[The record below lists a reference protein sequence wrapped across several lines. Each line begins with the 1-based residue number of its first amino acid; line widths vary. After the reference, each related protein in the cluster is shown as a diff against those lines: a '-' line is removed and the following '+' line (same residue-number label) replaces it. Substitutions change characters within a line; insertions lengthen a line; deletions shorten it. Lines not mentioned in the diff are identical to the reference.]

1 MSAKIQPALARET
14 IRAVLPED
22 TSLHG
27 AAPEPRFVHLP
38 PSHTKALDPD
48 AQVVVG
54 MRGAGKSFWW
64 AALQDERLRRLIAVR
79 SHTLQAV
86 ERAKIYVGFGETPAP
101 NRYPGRD
108 TLRGLLNDEY
118 EPRLVW
124 RTVVLHAL
132 SHGDARVVGTGSDWA
147 SRVAYVQAHPEAA
160 ERFLYDLDLRLDHE
174 GRYALVLFDALDRS
188 APDWPTMHLLI
199 RGLLENALDLR
210 PYRRLRLKCFLR
222 SDQLDERS
230 VADFPDASKMFAT
243 RVELSWPHRELYA
256 MLFQYLGNAED
267 GAFRQEIEKHFGY
280 SWDKAD
286 DEHEGIF
293 LPPKPLLR
301 DEGAQKEVF
310 HAITG
315 PWMGRDRR
323 RGFPYTWVPGHLADA
338 HGRTSPRS
346 FLAALRA
353 AAEDTDDRY
362 PDHDYA
368 LHYESIKRGVQHA
381 SRIRRSEL
389 REDYPWVDALLE
401 PLEGMVVPIAFDE
414 IESVWRERS
423 VISKLKRGSLGG
435 EHLPP
440 AHLEEGGAGLRRDLE
455 DLGIFLRMR
464 DGRVNIPDVFRVAY
478 GLGRRGGVRPLGS
491 TGAR

>member
-1 MSAKIQPALARET
+1 MSKRIQPELARKT
-14 IRAVLPED
+14 IRAVLPQD

-27 AAPEPRFVHLP
+27 QAPEPRFVHLP

-64 AALQDERLRRLIAVR
+64 AALQNERLRRLIAGR

-86 ERAKIYVGFGETPAP
+86 ERAEIYVGFGEKPDP
-101 NRYPGRD
+101 DRYPGRD
-108 TLRGLLNDEY
+108 TLGDLLNSGY
-118 EPRLVW
+118 APRLVW

-132 SHGDARVVGTGSDWA
+132 SRGDTDVVGPGTDWA
-147 SRVAYVQAHPEAA
+147 SRVAYVDAHPEAA
-160 ERFLYDLDLRLDHE
+160 ERFLNELDQRLDAK

-188 APDWPTMHLLI
+188 APSWPTMHRLI

-210 PYRRLRLKCFLR
+210 PYRRLRLKAFLR
-222 SDQLDERS
+222 SDQLDERR
-230 VADFPDASKMFAT
+230 VADFPDASKVFST

-256 MLFQYLGNAED
+256 MLFQYLGNAD
-267 GAFRQEIEKHFGY
+267 DDAFRQEVEEHFGY
-280 SWDKAD
+280 RWD
-286 DEHEGIF
+286 EVEGIF
-293 LPPKPLLR
+293 LPPQQLLR
-301 DEGAQKEVF
+301 DEAAQRAVF

-323 RGFPYTWVPGHLADA
+323 RGFPYTWVPSHLADA

-353 AAEDTDDRY
+353 AAEDADDRY
-362 PDHDYA
+362 PGHDFA

-381 SRIRRSEL
+381 SRIRRREL

-401 PLEGMVVPIAFDE
+401 PLEGMVVPVAFDE
-414 IESVWRERS
+414 IESVWRERG

-440 AHLEEGGAGLRRDLE
+440 AHLEEGAVGLRRDLE
-455 DLGIFLRMR
+455 DLGIFLRMK
-464 DGRVNIPDVFRVAY
+464 DSRVNIPDVFRVAY
-478 GLGRRGGVRPLGS
+478 GLGRRGGVRPLGR
-491 TGAR
+491 TRGGRE